1 MLKQIVSKRLALA
14 FSIAVLVVSGTTTGW
29 YFGASRL
36 ETSRTV
42 DSVVAVVGSRSIS
55 LGELERTLSLP
66 LYILETQRHQL
77 LQQAVQR
84 LIDQMLLEAEAARK
98 GVSLEQLLEEASES
112 ESIARIAN
120 LPAPLKRVKTAG
132 QPMYLD
138 GQEQARIR
146 QALIV
151 SLRRQTDVRI
161 NLPQVE
167 APVLQVDITGDRR
180 TGFEH
185 APVTIVEFSD
195 FECPYCRQSVAV
207 LKALQQVYGD
217 KIQIIYRDYLGPN
230 HAHALRAAE
239 ASRCAGEQG
248 KFWEYHDLLFDR
260 QSAGNGWDFS
270 ALAKEL
276 RLKQDPFESCLQ
288 SDRFREQITQDLQE
302 GLKLGITS
310 TPTFLINGRPLIGLQ
325 SVAAFQTLIDKALRD
340 QPDSHT
346 PQL

>member
-1 MLKQIVSKRLALA
+1 
-14 FSIAVLVVSGTTTGW
+14 
-29 YFGASRL
+29 
-36 ETSRTV
+36 
-42 DSVVAVVGSRSIS
+42 
-55 LGELERTLSLP
+55 
-66 LYILETQRHQL
+66 
-77 LQQAVQR
+77 
-84 LIDQMLLEAEAARK
+84 
-98 GVSLEQLLEEASES
+98 
-112 ESIARIAN
+112 
-120 LPAPLKRVKTAG
+120 
-132 QPMYLD
+132 
-138 GQEQARIR
+138 
-146 QALIV
+146 
-151 SLRRQTDVRI
+151 
-161 NLPQVE
+161 
-167 APVLQVDITGDRR
+167 
-180 TGFEH
+180 
-185 APVTIVEFSD
+185 
-195 FECPYCRQSVAV
+195 VAV